1 MISKLLFEVTGISL
15 YPHLSDG
22 EASAGPGLDESEAA
36 GLVTRLGG
44 QVRGEPLLELIHLVY
59 LIL

>member
-1 MISKLLFEVTGISL
+1 MFEVTGISL
-15 YPHLSDG
+15 YPHLLDG

-44 QVRGEPLLELIHLVY
+44 QVGGEPLLELIHLVY

>member
-1 MISKLLFEVTGISL
+1 MFEVTGISL
-15 YPHLSDG
+15 YPHLLDG
-22 EASAGPGLDESEAA
+22 EAGAGPGLDESEAA